1 MSGGWT
7 EIKLLLSL
15 AFVVLLAYAAIRMLG
30 RKSAVLSAGVG
41 PVQNVGALPLGPGK
55 SLQVV
60 VVDRR
65 TVLLLGIAANVE
77 CVARFD
83 DAQLADRLLAEVD
96 RTRPGFLVR
105 ALSNWWRTRRPT
117 RPDGFADLLRERLR
131 ASERQQDR
139 PDNGGGGDAEAA
151 KAGPG
156 GARPPEATPGP
167 GPGRKPGAA
176 RDPDSGG
183 DGR

>member
-1 MSGGWT
+1 MIGGWT

-15 AFVVLLAYAAIRMLG
+15 VFVVVLAYGAIRALG
-30 RKSAVLSAGVG
+30 RKSALLSASFG
-41 PVQNVGALPLGPGK
+41 PVQNVGALPIAPGK

-65 TVLLLGIAANVE
+65 TVLILGIAANID

-83 DAQLADRLLAEVD
+83 DADLAERLLALVD
-96 RTRPGFLVR
+96 GTRRAFLPP
-105 ALSNWWRTRRPT
+105 ALSAWWRKRRPV

-131 ASERQQDR
+131 AREGPQDR
-139 PDNGGGGDAEAA
+139 PD
-151 KAGPG
+151 
-156 GARPPEATPGP
+156 ARTPGTDP
-167 GPGRKPGAA
+167 PDGGTGRSGDRAPGAA
-176 RDPDSGG
+176 QDPDSGG

>member
-1 MSGGWT
+1 MIGGWT

-65 TVLLLGIAANVE
+65 TVLILGIAANVE

-83 DAQLADRLLAEVD
+83 DADLAERLLAGANG
-96 RTRPGFLVR
+96 TRRAFLPP
-105 ALSNWWRTRRPT
+105 ALSAWRRARRPA
-117 RPDGFADLLRERLR
+117 RPADGFADLLRERLR
-131 ASERQQDR
+131 ARAGPQDGQDAGTAGTD
-139 PDNGGGGDAEAA
+139 PPGGGTGRSGD
-151 KAGPG
+151 
-156 GARPPEATPGP
+156 RVT
-167 GPGRKPGAA
+167 GAA
-176 RDPDSGG
+176 EDPDSGG